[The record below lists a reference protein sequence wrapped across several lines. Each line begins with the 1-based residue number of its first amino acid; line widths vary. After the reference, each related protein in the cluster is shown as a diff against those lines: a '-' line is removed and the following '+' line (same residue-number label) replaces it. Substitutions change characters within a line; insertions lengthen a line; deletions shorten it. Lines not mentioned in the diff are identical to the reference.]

1 MARPAR
7 RGRRGRPPG
16 TRSEVILL
24 GEQGRIV
31 LPRDVRLRLGIVAG
45 DELSLEEGERGLLLR
60 PTRGADMLLRQMRR
74 RWLSLG
80 VSLEDLLRERR
91 EQAKRERRARRV

>member
-1 MARPAR
+1 MARRAQKRKP
-7 RGRRGRPPG
+7 GRPPG
-16 TRSEVILL
+16 PRGEVILL

-31 LPRDVRLRLGIVAG
+31 LPRNVRLRLGIVAG
-45 DELSLEEGERGLLLR
+45 DELSLEERESGLLLR
-60 PTRGADMLLRQMRR
+60 PTGGTDDLLRQMRK

-91 EQAKRERRARRV
+91 QQAKRERRARRV